1 MIQRDFVLRQIQ
13 QLVQVLTRVLKLKHE
28 GLGEDVFSV
37 VDTALQDTLGM
48 GVKDITDLPG
58 PDVVALCKENGQLHA
73 QKALVVAELI
83 EATFDEDAI
92 GQTVLVGRMQS
103 VLALYEALVNSG
115 EAVPFDIY
123 DRIAHLKEG
132 LNHEG

>member
-28 GLGEDVFSV
+28 GQGEEVFSV
-37 VDTALQDTLGM
+37 IDTAFQETLGL
-48 GVKDITDLPG
+48 GVKDLATLPAADLLS
-58 PDVVALCKENGQLHA
+58 LCSENGTLHA

-83 EATFDEDAI
+83 EATFEEEAI
-92 GQTVLVGRMQS
+92 GETGMAGRMQAALS
-103 VLALYEALVNSG
+103 LYEALIASG

-123 DRIAHLKEG
+123 DRIAHLKEV
-132 LNHEG
+132 LSAT